1 MGYKDIFNCEGVKN
15 LISDPLK
22 KILFPVLLIVSLTSF
37 GQCRVGKPIDKVIA
51 EYKDPQYKLKIMKV
65 DSSAYLIIEDKFA
78 SVIHRFGR
86 DSVCNKTYVTLP
98 DTSLAKEVAF
108 SYNLLYE
115 PKSSIEWIVRMPD
128 QILDVELVTTTNS
141 AGLKQ
146 PTFQWSLAKEK
157 D

>member
-1 MGYKDIFNCEGVKN
+1 LNDGEFNNLITDTLKN
-15 LISDPLK
+15 LLV
-22 KILFPVLLIVSLTSF
+22 PVFLVLSLTSF
-37 GQCRVGKPIDKVIA
+37 GQCRVGRPIGKVIA

-65 DSSAYLIIEDKFA
+65 DSASYLIIEDKFA

-86 DSVCNKTYVTLP
+86 DSLCNKTYVTLP
-98 DTSLAKEVAF
+98 DTSLAKEVAY

-141 AGLKQ
+141 AGLEQ